1 MKLLQTEMNLFYKWY
16 LPEFFSKRKIRE
28 IQKKINNCFLKLLKT
43 TTKSN
48 KVFVHRDFHIENLII
63 HNKKIAFL
71 DTQDAVIGHSAYDLM
86 SLVDDVRVNI
96 SQSDQSKLIKY
107 YLKKIKIKQND
118 FLLDFHILSVQRLL
132 KILGIFLRL
141 YRRDHKEKYLKY
153 LPRTWS
159 LLKLRLKHNEL
170 KELNLI
176 FKKYFSN
183 KIIRKKWK

>member
-1 MKLLQTEMNLFYKWY
+1 
-16 LPEFFSKRKIRE
+16 
-28 IQKKINNCFLKLLKT
+28 
-43 TTKSN
+43 
-48 KVFVHRDFHIENLII
+48 
-63 HNKKIAFL
+63 
-71 DTQDAVIGHSAYDLM
+71 M

-118 FLLDFHILSVQRLL
+118 FLFDFHILSVQRLL

-176 FKKYFSN
+176 FKKYFSK